1 MITSDPSV
9 VERGA
14 DIGITYFDTA
24 RSYGGGNS
32 NRPRPEAVALACPAQ
47 RWLWD
52 TLDTVGKNQARAF
65 RDRIFVERLRRG
77 AIPAWGVAPHCCTQ
91 AA

>member
-1 MITSDPSV
+1 LP
-9 VERGA
+9 
-14 DIGITYFDTA
+14 
-24 RSYGGGNS
+24 
-32 NRPRPEAVALACPAQ
+32 
-47 RWLWD
+47 WLWD
-52 TLDTVGKNQARAF
+52 TLDTVGKNQARTC